1 MTAVSAHGETPHA
14 GPAGRLR
21 SAETARVLGTL
32 ALTLGV
38 IAWAG
43 GDLFRQ
49 DLAILGATYALLA
62 LGMYMPFN
70 LAGVL
75 SLAYSAY
82 VAIGGY
88 AVGLVATKTGWPL
101 PLAFLLGAVAS
112 AALAVALGFAT
123 RRLSGFYL
131 AAVTL
136 LFGVAFQSF
145 LLDAKGITGGALGIG
160 SIRPLT
166 LFGAELDRLSLIA
179 LALLTVWIVAVA
191 MDRVRRSPFGVALQ
205 SSRDVPAAV
214 EAAGVGVPAL
224 RLTVLG
230 AGAAVASL
238 GGALF
243 TTANQTIGPDTFTLH
258 LVTLA
263 IFMPLLGGQGSAW
276 GAVLG
281 AVLVV
286 QLTFNLQIFERAGS
300 LIFGVA
306 VLAVLVIAPRGI
318 LGYAGQAARWLHR
331 RLARARGTAQGTGSG
346 GTAR

>member
-1 MTAVSAHGETPHA
+1 MNAVSTTRK
-14 GPAGRLR
+14 PAPGLPGWAR
-21 SAETARVLGTL
+21 SAETGRVLGTL

-49 DLAILGATYALLA
+49 DLAFLGATYALLA
-62 LGMYMPFN
+62 LGMYLPFN
-70 LAGVL
+70 LAGTL

-88 AVGLVATKTGWPL
+88 AVGLVGTKTGWPL
-101 PLAFLLGAVAS
+101 PVAYLLGALAS
-112 AALAVALGFAT
+112 AALAVVLGFAT

-131 AAVTL
+131 AAVTM

-145 LLDAKGITGGALGIG
+145 LLDAKDITGGAVGIG

-166 LFGAELDRLSLIA
+166 FFGGEMDRQGFIILTLLIVW
-179 LALLTVWIVAVA
+179 LAAVAV
-191 MDRVRRSPFGVALQ
+191 DRIRRSPFGVTLQ

-224 RLTVLG
+224 RLVALG
-230 AGAAVASL
+230 VGAALASL
-238 GGALF
+238 GGGLF
-243 TTANQTIGPDTFTLH
+243 TTANQTIGPDTFTLS
-258 LVTLA
+258 LVMLA

-286 QLTFNLQIFERAGS
+286 ELTFNLQIFERSGS

-306 VLAVLVIAPRGI
+306 VLAVLLIAPRGI
-318 LGYAGQAARWLHR
+318 LGYTGQAARFLR
-331 RLARARGTAQGTGSG
+331 ERLTRTPRTPTEGAGR
-346 GTAR
+346 

>member
-1 MTAVSAHGETPHA
+1 MSAVSVKESA
-14 GPAGRLR
+14 GSFGWVR

-32 ALTLGV
+32 VLTLGV

-49 DLAILGATYALLA
+49 DLALLGATYALLA
-62 LGMYMPFN
+62 LGMYLPFN
-70 LAGVL
+70 LAGAL

-88 AVGLVATKTGWPL
+88 AVGLVATETGWPL
-101 PLAFLLGAVAS
+101 PVAYLLGAVAS
-112 AALAVALGFAT
+112 AVLAVVLGFAT

-145 LLDAKGITGGALGIG
+145 LLDAKEITGGALGIG

-166 LFGAELDRLSLIA
+166 LFGGEVDRRSFIA
-179 LALLTVWIVAVA
+179 LTLLVVWIVAVA
-191 MDRVRRSPFGVALQ
+191 VDRVRRSPFGVALQ

-214 EAAGVGVPAL
+214 EAAGIGVPAL

-230 AGAAVASL
+230 AGAAIASV
-238 GGALF
+238 GGGLF
-243 TTANQTIGPDTFTLH
+243 TTANQTIGPDTFTLS
-258 LVTLA
+258 LVMLA

-286 QLTFNLQIFERAGS
+286 ELTFNLQIFERAGS
-300 LIFGVA
+300 LIFGIA
-306 VLAVLVIAPRGI
+306 VLAVLLIAPRGI
-318 LGYAGQAARWLHR
+318 LGYAGQGARWLR
-331 RLARARGTAQGTGSG
+331 GRLTRTG
-346 GTAR
+346 GTR

>member
-1 MTAVSAHGETPHA
+1 MSAVSVREGAAA
-14 GPAGRLR
+14 GALGRFR
-21 SAETARVLGTL
+21 SAEAARVLGTL
-32 ALTLGV
+32 VLTLGV

-49 DLAILGATYALLA
+49 DLALLGATYALLA

-70 LAGVL
+70 LAGAL

-101 PLAFLLGAVAS
+101 PVAYLLGAVAS

-136 LFGVAFQSF
+136 LFGMAFQSF
-145 LLDAKGITGGALGIG
+145 LLDAKDLTGGALGIG

-166 LFGAELDRLSLIA
+166 FFGTELDRRTFIA
-179 LALLTVWIVAVA
+179 LTLLVVWITAVAV
-191 MDRVRRSPFGVALQ
+191 DRIRRSPFGVALQ

-214 EAAGVGVPAL
+214 EAAGIGVPAL

-230 AGAAVASL
+230 AGAAIASV
-238 GGALF
+238 GGGLF

-258 LVTLA
+258 LVMLA

-286 QLTFNLQIFERAGS
+286 ELTFNLQIFERAGS

-306 VLAVLVIAPRGI
+306 VLAVLLIAPRGI
-318 LGYAGQAARWLHR
+318 LGHAGQGARLLR
-331 RLARARGTAQGTGSG
+331 RLLTRTEGT
-346 GTAR
+346 R

>member
-1 MTAVSAHGETPHA
+1 MSAVSAVKGA
-14 GPAGRLR
+14 GWVR
-21 SAETARVLGTL
+21 SAETGRILGTL

-38 IAWAG
+38 VAWAG
-43 GDLFRQ
+43 ADLFRQ
-49 DLAILGATYALLA
+49 DLALLGATYALLA
-62 LGMYMPFN
+62 LGMYLPFN
-70 LAGVL
+70 LAGAL

-101 PLAFLLGAVAS
+101 PLAYLLGAVAS
-112 AALAVALGFAT
+112 AALAVVLGFAT

-145 LLDAKGITGGALGIG
+145 LLDAKDLTGGALGIG

-166 LFGAELDRLSLIA
+166 LFGGELDRRSFIA
-179 LALLTVWIVAVA
+179 LTLLVVWIVAVA
-191 MDRVRRSPFGVALQ
+191 VDRVRRSPFGVALQ

-214 EAAGVGVPAL
+214 EAAGVGVPGL

-230 AGAAVASL
+230 VGAAIASL
-238 GGALF
+238 GGGLF

-258 LVTLA
+258 LVMLA

-286 QLTFNLQIFERAGS
+286 ELTFNLQIFERSGS

-306 VLAVLVIAPRGI
+306 VLAVLLIAPGGI
-318 LGYAGQAARWLHR
+318 LGFAGQGTRRLR
-331 RLARARGTAQGTGSG
+331 GRLARKREARP
-346 GTAR
+346 

>member
-1 MTAVSAHGETPHA
+1 MSAVSTRKAPGSS
-14 GPAGRLR
+14 GRFR
-21 SAETARVLGTL
+21 TAETARILGTL
-32 ALTLGV
+32 ALTVCV

-43 GDLFRQ
+43 ADLFRQ
-49 DLAILGATYALLA
+49 DLALLGATYALLA

-70 LAGVL
+70 LAGAL

-88 AVGLVATKTGWPL
+88 SVGLVATKTGWPL
-101 PLAFLLGAVAS
+101 PVAYLLGAVVS
-112 AALAVALGFAT
+112 AALAVVLGFAT

-145 LLDAKGITGGALGIG
+145 LLDAKGITGGAVGIG

-166 LFGAELDRLSLIA
+166 LFGSQLDRRSFIA
-179 LALLTVWIVAVA
+179 LALLVVWIVAVA
-191 MDRVRRSPFGVALQ
+191 VDRIRRSPFGVALQ

-214 EAAGVGVPAL
+214 EAAGIGVPAL

-230 AGAAVASL
+230 AGAAIASI
-238 GGALF
+238 GGGLF
-243 TTANQTIGPDTFTLH
+243 TTANQTIGPDTFTLS
-258 LVTLA
+258 LVMLA
-263 IFMPLLGGQGSAW
+263 IFMPLLGGQASAW

-286 QLTFNLQIFERAGS
+286 ELTFNLQIFERSGS

-306 VLAVLVIAPRGI
+306 VLAVLLIAPGGI
-318 LGYAGQAARWLHR
+318 LGFAGQCSRWLRR
-331 RLARARGTAQGTGSG
+331 RLTRKARTEGVR
-346 GTAR
+346 R